1 MTLKIHRSF
10 KEPTS
15 IRIKKRNGKYSVS
28 FCYEDG
34 LDESDLLSQKDHLKY
49 LKKASRKDLEDQT
62 IGIDLGVK
70 IPAYAGDNI
79 FDFSKEQIVL
89 CNLK

>member
-1 MTLKIHRSF
+1 
-10 KEPTS
+10 
-15 IRIKKRNGKYSVS
+15 
-28 FCYEDG
+28 
-34 LDESDLLSQKDHLKY
+34 LKY
-49 LKKASRKDLEDQT
+49 LKKSSRKDLEDQT

-70 IPAYAGDNI
+70 IPAYAGDNM